1 MRKRILVA
9 LMAGVLGMS
18 LLTGCSSDSK
28 QATGSD
34 SKTITMVWLPNESSE
49 GHKNAREELGKII
62 EKATGKQVT
71 HKLTTDYAITVETI
85 ANNKAA
91 LAWLG
96 PQGYVEAHA
105 KNAAVVPVVVPSG
118 PSGTLDDAVYYA
130 WLAVN
135 KGQEQ
140 GYKQG
145 DKYAIDNIQGQ
156 SFSFVSNTSTSGF
169 KVPSSAIVKQFS
181 AKDEWKNLKAAD
193 LMQGGKDKFFK
204 EVMFGGSHQGAAINL
219 LSGKVQVAAFCD
231 EVLNP
236 YVQVVSGPANAVGS
250 VYKVKEGAAD
260 PLSKYVGK
268 EYVIISSTPVLNSP
282 IVMNTKMFSADEQAK
297 IIAALTSKET
307 ADNKQIFVPKGDKFV
322 GMFIKNKNEQFVKVE
337 DAWFEPIR
345 ALSK

>member
-1 MRKRILVA
+1 MRKKILVA
-9 LMAGVLGMS
+9 LMAGVLGVS
-18 LLTGCSSDSK
+18 LLAGCGNDSK
-28 QATGSD
+28 KAAD

-62 EKATGKQVT
+62 EQATGKKVE

-96 PQGYVEAHA
+96 PQGYVEAHN
-105 KNAAVVPVVVPSG
+105 KNAAVMPVVVPSG
-118 PSGTLDDAVYYA
+118 PSGTLEDAVYYA

-135 KGQEQ
+135 KGQE
-140 GYKQG
+140 GEYKKG
-145 DKYAIDNIQGQ
+145 DSYAIDNIQGK

-169 KVPSSAIVKQFS
+169 KVPSSSIIKQFS
-181 AKDEWKNLKAAD
+181 SNDKWKNLKAAD
-193 LMQGGKDKFFK
+193 LMQGGKDKFFQ

-236 YVQVVSGPANAVGS
+236 YVQVVSGKPNAVGS
-250 VYKVKEGAAD
+250 VYAVKQGAAD

-268 EYVIISSTPVLNSP
+268 EYVIIASTPVLNSP
-282 IVMNTKMFSADEQAK
+282 IVMNTKMLSADEQAK
-297 IIAALTSKET
+297 ITEALTAKTTS
-307 ADNKQIFVPKGDKFV
+307 DNKQIFVPKGDKFV
-322 GMFIKNKNEQFVKVE
+322 GMFIKTKNEQFVKVE
-337 DAWFEPIR
+337 DSWFEPIR

>member
-1 MRKRILVA
+1 MRKKFLVA
-9 LMAGVLGMS
+9 LMSGLLGIS
-18 LLTGCSSDSK
+18 LLAGCG
-28 QATGSD
+28 GSD
-34 SKTITMVWLPNESSE
+34 SKKAADSKTLTMVWLPNESSE

-62 EKATGKQVT
+62 EKATGKKVE

-96 PQGYVEAHA
+96 PQGYVEAHT
-105 KNAAVVPVVVPSG
+105 KNAAVQPVVVPSG

-140 GYKQG
+140 EYKKG
-145 DKYAIDNIQGQ
+145 DSYAIDNIQGK

-169 KVPSSAIVKQFS
+169 KVPSSSIVKQFS
-181 AKDEWKNLKAAD
+181 ATGKWKDLKAAD

-219 LSGKVQVAAFCD
+219 LSGKVEVAAFCD

-236 YVQVVSGPANAVGS
+236 YVKVVSGNPNAVGS
-250 VYKVKEGAAD
+250 VYAVKEGAAD
-260 PLSKYVGK
+260 PLSKYIGK
-268 EYVIISSTPVLNSP
+268 EYVVISSTPVLNSP
-282 IVMNTKMFSADEQAK
+282 IVMNTKMLSADEQNK
-297 IIAALTSKET
+297 IITALTSKET
-307 ADNKQIFVPKGDKFV
+307 SNNKQIFVPKGDKFV
-322 GMFIKNKNEQFVKVE
+322 GMFIKTKNEQFVKVE
-337 DAWFEPIR
+337 DSWFEPIR

>member
-1 MRKRILVA
+1 MKKKLLTA
-9 LMAGVLGMS
+9 LLAGVLGVT
-18 LLTGCSSDSK
+18 LLAGCGGKDSK
-28 QATGSD
+28 SAGGD

-49 GHKNAREELGKII
+49 GHKNAREEIGKII
-62 EKATGKQVT
+62 ETATGKKVE

-96 PQGYVEAHA
+96 PQGYVEAHN
-105 KNAAVVPVVVPSG
+105 KNAAVLPVVVPSG

-135 KGQEQ
+135 KGQEGQ
-140 GYKQG
+140 YKKG
-145 DKYAIDNIQGQ
+145 DTYAVDNIEGK

-181 AKDEWKNLKAAD
+181 ASDKWKNLKAAD

-219 LSGKVQVAAFCD
+219 LSGKVEVAAFCD

-236 YVQVVSGPANAVGS
+236 YVKVVNGKPNAVGS
-250 VYKVKEGAAD
+250 VYAVKEGAAD

-282 IVMNTKMFSADEQAK
+282 IVMNTKILSADEQAK
-297 IIAALTSKET
+297 ILAALTAQST
-307 ADNKQIFVPKGDKFV
+307 TDNKQIFVPKGDKFV
-322 GMFIKNKNEQFVKVE
+322 GMFIKSKNEQFVKV
-337 DAWFEPIR
+337 DDSWFEPIR

>member
-1 MRKRILVA
+1 MRKKILVA
-9 LMAGVLGMS
+9 LMAGVLGVS
-18 LLTGCSSDSK
+18 LLAGCGNDSK
-28 QATGSD
+28 KAAD

-62 EKATGKQVT
+62 EQATGKKVE

-96 PQGYVEAHA
+96 PQGYVEAHN
-105 KNAAVVPVVVPSG
+105 KNAAVMPVVVPSG
-118 PSGTLDDAVYYA
+118 PSGTLEDAVYYA

-135 KGQEQ
+135 KGQDGE
-140 GYKQG
+140 YKKG
-145 DKYAIDNIQGQ
+145 DSYAIDNIQGK

-169 KVPSSAIVKQFS
+169 KVPSSSIIKQFS
-181 AKDEWKNLKAAD
+181 SNDKWKNLKAAD
-193 LMQGGKDKFFK
+193 LMQGGKDKFFQ

-236 YVQVVSGPANAVGS
+236 YVQVVSGKPNAVGS
-250 VYKVKEGAAD
+250 VYAVKQGAAD

-268 EYVIISSTPVLNSP
+268 EYVIIASTPVLNSP
-282 IVMNTKMFSADEQAK
+282 IVMNTKMLSADEQAK
-297 IIAALTSKET
+297 ITAALTAKTTS
-307 ADNKQIFVPKGDKFV
+307 DNKQIFVPKGDKFV
-322 GMFIKNKNEQFVKVE
+322 GMFIKTKNEQFVKVE
-337 DAWFEPIR
+337 DSWFEPIR

>member
-1 MRKRILVA
+1 MRKKLLVA
-9 LMAGVLGMS
+9 LMAGVLGIS
-18 LLTGCSSDSK
+18 LLAGCGNDSK
-28 QATGSD
+28 KSAD

-49 GHKNAREELGKII
+49 GHKNAREELGRII
-62 EKATGKQVT
+62 EQATGKKVE

-96 PQGYVEAHA
+96 PQGYVEAHN
-105 KNAAVVPVVVPSG
+105 KNAAVIPVVVPSG

-135 KGQEQ
+135 KGQE
-140 GYKQG
+140 GEYKKG
-145 DKYAIDNIQGQ
+145 DSYVIDNIQGK

-169 KVPSSAIVKQFS
+169 KVPSSSIIKQFS
-181 AKDEWKNLKAAD
+181 NSDKWKNLKAAD
-193 LMQGGKDKFFK
+193 LMQGGKEKFFQ

-236 YVQVVSGPANAVGS
+236 YVQVVSGKANAVGS
-250 VYKVKEGAAD
+250 VYAVKQGAAD

-268 EYVIISSTPVLNSP
+268 EYVIIASTPVLNSP
-282 IVMNTKMFSADEQAK
+282 IVMNTNILSADEQAK
-297 IIAALTSKET
+297 IAAALISKET
-307 ADNKQIFVPKGDKFV
+307 SNNKQIFVPKGDKFV
-322 GMFIKNKNEQFVKVE
+322 GMFIKTKDEQFVKVE
-337 DAWFEPIR
+337 DSWFEPIR

>member
-1 MRKRILVA
+1 MRKKILVA
-9 LMAGVLGMS
+9 LMAGVLGVS
-18 LLTGCSSDSK
+18 LLAGCGNDSK
-28 QATGSD
+28 KAAD

-62 EKATGKQVT
+62 EQATGKKVE

-96 PQGYVEAHA
+96 PQGYVEAHN
-105 KNAAVVPVVVPSG
+105 KNAAVMPVVVPSG
-118 PSGTLDDAVYYA
+118 PSGTLEDAVYYA

-135 KGQEQ
+135 KGQE
-140 GYKQG
+140 GEYKKG
-145 DKYAIDNIQGQ
+145 DSYAIDNIQGK

-169 KVPSSAIVKQFS
+169 KVPSSSIIKQFS
-181 AKDEWKNLKAAD
+181 SNDKWKNLKAAD
-193 LMQGGKDKFFK
+193 LMQGGKDKFFQ

-236 YVQVVSGPANAVGS
+236 YVQVVSGKPNAVGS
-250 VYKVKEGAAD
+250 VYAVKQGAAD

-268 EYVIISSTPVLNSP
+268 EYVIIASTPVLNSP
-282 IVMNTKMFSADEQAK
+282 IVMNTKMLSADEQAK
-297 IIAALTSKET
+297 ITAALTAKTTS
-307 ADNKQIFVPKGDKFV
+307 DNKQIFVPKGDKFV
-322 GMFIKNKNEQFVKVE
+322 GMFIKTKNEQFVKVE
-337 DAWFEPIR
+337 DSWFEPIR